1 MGYNVRGAMVPDLIF
16 REEAGV
22 LKSRRQQRWY
32 ETLAGLAVIVMAM
45 GSLAGCLNTVTSV
58 GHAMVNAGTTTQ
70 EDRSLY
76 RIAADYAIKSE
87 ITHTYLDEAMSLDI
101 NTDVYAGRVLLTGA
115 VTNADAKRKAEEI
128 ARRVKDVREIIN
140 EIQVT
145 PDGSI
150 SASIH
155 DLLIENELQLFL
167 LMEKGVSSID
177 YRWRSVN
184 SVVYFIGFAA
194 SREELDKVLNL
205 AHDLKAVKKVVS
217 HIRSPESMAPLTTGR

>member
-1 MGYNVRGAMVPDLIF
+1 MF
-16 REEAGV
+16 ST
-22 LKSRRQQRWY
+22 KS
-32 ETLAGLAVIVMAM
+32 LAGLVVIVMAM
-45 GSLAGCLNTVTSV
+45 GSLEGCLNSVTTV
-58 GHAMVNAGTTTQ
+58 GHAMVNVGTTTQ

-87 ITHTYLDEAMSLDI
+87 ITNTYLDEAMLLDV
-101 NTDVYAGRVLLTGA
+101 NTDVYAGRVLLTGL
-115 VTNADAKRKAEEI
+115 VTSADTKRKAEEI

-140 EIQVT
+140 EIQVA
-145 PDGSI
+145 PDSDI

-155 DLLIENELQLFL
+155 DVLIENELQLFL

-194 SREELDKVLNL
+194 SREELDKVLSL
-205 AHDLKAVKKVVS
+205 ARDLKAVKKVVS
-217 HIRSPESMAPLTTGR
+217 HVRIPEKMAPFTTGR